1 LVVTT
6 TLPATVKA
14 GQIVDYTVTLANPT
28 GHAVPLTPCPSYEE
42 VVSSFPPQPAEPDVV
57 DLYYRL
63 NCDGHRG
70 IGPHSSLTFAMRITA
85 PTHSGFGKCGWDL
98 LPLGSAGSGCALS
111 VT

>member
-1 LVVTT
+1 
-6 TLPATVKA
+6 
-14 GQIVDYTVTLANPT
+14 
-28 GHAVPLTPCPSYEE
+28 

-63 NCDGHRG
+63 NCDGRRE
-70 IGPHSSLTFAMRITA
+70 ITAHSSLTFAMRITA
-85 PTHSGFGKCGWDL
+85 PTHSGFGRCGWFL